1 MNYELRIENLSEEG
15 GAIDL
20 NRLIRIANG
29 IRRISEGAL
38 QIRLKGLSLK
48 RGRKK
53 ISMQN
58 ALRVSLTG
66 MQKDSTVLSLKTQRF
81 EKTLEPFQTN
91 LFLVEAQVQLPNEN
105 PISLFIKTFQ
115 LAMADGDDKQELLD
129 KPLLQ
134 EVKKMRKAF
143 YSGEEIMIISS
154 EDKAIEL
161 EIRDSDFDRIIDLED
176 EMPEPEPMVFNGA
189 VDMLQ
194 YSNSKVKIKTEEGY
208 VYGYL
213 SESLSNPTVFA
224 NLWGKEAIFT
234 GTTYFKPGGRSII
247 EIEEVYECGPG
258 DSYFTNNPQPFLNKQ
273 GLPPSDGDG
282 SVQAMR
288 EFQEKWFGPGK
299 RDPDL
304 DQLPIDFDPED

>member
-1 MNYELRIENLSEEG
+1 MNYELRIENLGEG
-15 GAIDL
+15 SGAIDL

-38 QIRLKGLSLK
+38 HIRLKGLSLK

-53 ISMQN
+53 LSMQN
-58 ALRVSLTG
+58 ALRISLTG

-91 LFLVEAQVQLPNEN
+91 LFLVEAQVELPNEN

-115 LAMADGDDKQELLD
+115 LALAEDDNKQELLD
-129 KPLLQ
+129 KQLLQ
-134 EVKKMRKAF
+134 ELKKLRKAF
-143 YSGEEIMIISS
+143 YSGDEIMIISS
-154 EDKAIEL
+154 EDGATEL
-161 EIRDSDFDRIIDLED
+161 EIKDSDFDRIIDLED
-176 EMPEPEPMVFNGA
+176 EIPEPEPVVFNGA

-213 SESLSNPTVFA
+213 SENLSNPTVFA

-234 GTTYFKPGGRSII
+234 GATYFKPGGRSII
-247 EIEEVYECGPG
+247 EIEEVYECGSG
-258 DSYFTNNPQPFLNKQ
+258 DSYFTNNPQPFLKKQ
-273 GLPPSDGDG
+273 ELPPSERDG

-288 EFQEKWFGPGK
+288 EFQEKWFGPGR

-304 DQLPIDFDPED
+304 DQLPIDFDPEV